1 MTAPTSHILSFGEAM
16 ALFVADA
23 PGSLSDVATFHRRL
37 AGADNNVAIGLARL
51 GFPVRWL
58 SRVGTDSLGRYVR
71 QTLEA
76 EQVDCRHLIDDPAH
90 STGLMFKARALDGAD
105 PVVEYYRRGSAA
117 SHMSP
122 ADTDHSMFL
131 GIRHLH
137 ATGITPAL
145 SAGCR
150 ELSAHL
156 MSEAR
161 RQGASVS
168 FDPNLRPSLWP
179 SEDAMRETLNGLAV
193 NADWVMPGLAEGRL
207 LTGRESPA
215 DIAAFYLDRG
225 VRAVVIKLG
234 PEGSYYRGIQDG
246 KDEQF
251 TVPGFKVED
260 VVDTVG
266 AGDAFAV
273 GVISALLEGRPVR
286 AAVRRGNL
294 LGAQAVQVLGD
305 MEGLPDRETLSTL
318 EAARNPA
325 DEPTRF

>member
-1 MTAPTSHILSFGEAM
+1 MTAPTPHILSFGEAM

-23 PGSLSDVATFHRRL
+23 PGPLAEVAEYHRRL

-51 GFPVRWL
+51 GFTVRWL

-76 EQVDCRHLIDDPAH
+76 EQVDCRHLIDDPTH
-90 STGLMFKARALDGAD
+90 STGLMFKARALEGAD
-105 PVVEYYRRGSAA
+105 PVVEYYRRASAA

-122 ADTDHSMFL
+122 DDAGEAVFQ

-150 ELSAHL
+150 ELAVHL
-156 MSEAR
+156 MNEAR
-161 RQGASVS
+161 QRGASIS
-168 FDPNLRPSLWP
+168 FDPNLRPSLWR
-179 SEDAMRETLNGLAV
+179 SEDEMREALNALAFK
-193 NADWVMPGLAEGRL
+193 ADWVMPGLAEGRL

-215 DIAAFYLDRG
+215 DIAAFYLDHG
-225 VRAVVIKLG
+225 VRAVIIKLG
-234 PEGSYYRGIQDG
+234 PEGSYYRGTQDG
-246 KDEQF
+246 RDEQF
-251 TVPGFKVED
+251 TVPGFKVEN
-260 VVDTVG
+260 VIDTVG

-273 GVISALLEGRPVR
+273 GVISGLLEGLPAR

-305 MEGLPDRETLSTL
+305 MEGLPDRATLNAL
-318 EAARNPA
+318 DAVHGPI
-325 DEPTRF
+325 DEVTGG